1 VFHRTLLVLSG
12 DEMFGALDSVVAEV
26 LSGRTR
32 SRAHARRAMEA
43 ILEEAVT
50 AMLGEITTR

>member
-1 VFHRTLLVLSG
+1 VRAG
-12 DEMFGALDSVVAEV
+12 DPAG
-26 LSGRTR
+26 
-32 SRAHARRAMEA
+32 ARRAMEA